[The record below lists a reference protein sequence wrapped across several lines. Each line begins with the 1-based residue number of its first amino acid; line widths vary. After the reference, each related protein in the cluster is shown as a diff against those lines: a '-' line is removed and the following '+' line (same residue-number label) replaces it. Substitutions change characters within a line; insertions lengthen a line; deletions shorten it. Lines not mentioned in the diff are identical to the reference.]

1 MKKLLLALAVVMTSA
16 FGASAQTEIQIGYG
30 GYTEMDACDCHDG
43 WNNVNTAWGA
53 LTAGV
58 NFKVAPKIW
67 VGPSYT
73 FSSTDTKGGKLKS
86 KIAYHAIMVN
96 GRYEYFRNSI
106 VKLYAHL
113 GLGVVISH
121 MQPNQD
127 VYPNFDPY
135 NKTYF
140 AIQASPL
147 GADVDLDN
155 TWTLFGEVGFGAQGL
170 IQVGCRI
177 HF

>member
-1 MKKLLLALAVVMTSA
+1 MKKLLLALVVVMATA
-16 FGASAQTEIQIGYG
+16 LGASAQTEIQIGYG

-43 WNNVNTAWGA
+43 WNDVKTAWGA

-73 FSSTDTKGGKLKS
+73 FSSTHTPGGSHKS
-86 KIAYHAIMVN
+86 KIAYHAFMAN
-96 GRYEYFRNSI
+96 GRYEYYRNSI

-113 GLGVVISH
+113 GVGVVVSH
-121 MQPNQD
+121 MQPYIGD
-127 VYPNFDPY
+127 SY
-135 NKTYF
+135 NETYF

-147 GADVDLDN
+147 GADVDLDK

>member
-1 MKKLLLALAVVMTSA
+1 MKKLLLALVAVMAITL
-16 FGASAQTEIQIGYG
+16 GASAQTEIQIGYG

-43 WNNVNTAWGA
+43 WDGVKTAWGA
-53 LTAGV
+53 LTAGL

-73 FSSTDTKGGKLKS
+73 FSSTHTTGGKYKS
-86 KIAYHAIMVN
+86 KIAYHAFMAN
-96 GRYEYFRNSI
+96 GRYEYYRNSM

-113 GLGVVISH
+113 GVGVVVSH
-121 MQPNQD
+121 MQPRNQD
-127 VYPNFDPY
+127 SY
-135 NKTYF
+135 NETYF

-147 GADVDLDN
+147 GADVDLDQ
-155 TWTLFGEVGFGAQGL
+155 TWTLFGELGFGAQGL